1 MKTITFTYTK
11 DDSSTSERVL
21 VVSNEPTKN
30 VSGTDISGLS
40 VVDQGNY
47 IQAAKDLREAY
58 LESLKQLND
67 IFGTTHSYRQF
78 KPTGMSDIVE
88 IK

>member
-1 MKTITFTYTK
+1 L
-11 DDSSTSERVL
+11 SE
-21 VVSNEPTKN
+21 
-30 VSGTDISGLS
+30 
-40 VVDQGNY
+40 VDQGNY

-58 LESLKQLND
+58 LASLKQLND